1 MVLIEKYEIP
11 MNQNSMSLYVIICQ
25 VISMLLS
32 LYDGVDWN
40 VPWKTAGK

>member
-1 MVLIEKYEIP
+1 
-11 MNQNSMSLYVIICQ
+11 MNQNSMSLYVIVLCHVYVIICQ

-40 VPWKTAGK
+40 VP